1 MGGPLSGIYPFLL
14 HFLVDLVQLC
24 RFDTSNFY
32 FRAILTEKKTIFVL
46 LVVCLA
52 ATKTVGRNVC
62 QVAKLIQVASS
73 IAKPILIRK
82 PLISRLRTYSVPELK
97 IYILNVINQKPIFFM
112 IKPCPKSQNLS
123 SSQKIFIF
131 VHFKQYIL

>member
-52 ATKTVGRNVC
+52 VTKTVGRNVC
-62 QVAKLIQVASS
+62 QVAKLIQVASNFYPKKLQWILDDNQLKFNGRLAQIDMNLIGPAI
-73 IAKPILIRK
+73 IA
-82 PLISRLRTYSVPELK
+82 
-97 IYILNVINQKPIFFM
+97 
-112 IKPCPKSQNLS
+112 
-123 SSQKIFIF
+123 F
-131 VHFKQYIL
+131 VRMVVN